1 MISKLRES
9 RRGIVLTL
17 DISIAMMVL
26 LAVIALAYA
35 SYGSSTRAAF
45 DDQLMRS
52 YLQDAAT
59 VMSSKGY
66 LSAPIDSENGTN
78 TTGIREVLRATP
90 STVCMQVSGFGTAVG
105 SDLGGYWKFDEDS
118 GTVVSD
124 SSGNG
129 LSGTISGGSTLN
141 SLGKS
146 GHAITLDGLNGSVQ
160 VASAQFLPLMGNAYS
175 FALWIKDDTPASTLN
190 SRFHRIIAFANGTS
204 GIQLGLGTDVPGT
217 SRIFYIQES
226 SGSSARQV
234 TSGNVSSGWH
244 HVVATSDGA
253 NWHMYLDGNLSDG
266 GTGLNS
272 GSTAYLNDTGYLYI
286 GQRGNNDSTFV
297 NGSIDE
303 VRIYDRALT
312 ADEVKLVYSN
322 PSNILYVVDK
332 PECAFSG
339 GEVQSLTVP
348 FVSNVNQEENI
359 YYYATLRAW
368 LSGASK

>member
-1 MISKLRES
+1 MIPTSLSS

-26 LAVIALAYA
+26 LAAVAMAYA
-35 SYGSSTRAAF
+35 SYGSSTREGF

-59 VMSSKGY
+59 VMANKGY
-66 LSAPIDSENGTN
+66 LSAPTESQNGTN

-90 STVCMQVSGFGTAVG
+90 STVCMQVSGFGTVVG
-105 SDLGGYWKFDEDS
+105 QDLAAYWKFDEDS
-118 GTVVSD
+118 GVVVSD

-129 LSGTISGGSTLN
+129 QSGTIYGGGSLN
-141 SLGKS
+141 SMGKN
-146 GHAITLDGLNGSVQ
+146 GHSLTLDGTSGYVNMSQHLLDGACAGTVSMWLKRNGWTESYMTALAKSNGGSWPNNHLQISRNGATDSLVLEIANNTASTTTG
-160 VASAQFLPLMGNAYS
+160 VA
-175 FALWIKDDTPASTLN
+175 TPAISAGTWY
-190 SRFHRIIAFANGTS
+190 HVAMAWNGTA
-204 GIQLGLGTDVPGT
+204 L
-217 SRIFYIQES
+217 
-226 SGSSARQV
+226 
-234 TSGNVSSGWH
+234 
-244 HVVATSDGA
+244 
-253 NWHMYLDGNLSDG
+253 
-266 GTGLNS
+266 
-272 GSTAYLNDTGYLYI
+272 TGYLNGVQI
-286 GQRGNNDSTFV
+286 GSYSTTICPASDSTQFSIGKGASGTNRYW

-303 VRIYDRALT
+303 VRLYDRALT
-312 ADEVKLVYSN
+312 PDEIKLLYSN

-348 FVSNVNQEENI
+348 FVSNLNQEQNS